1 MIASWP
7 LDPLSFETSN
17 LRFKKMTPDG
27 VDENRKYVYKATKQ
41 RGITKGRTYTSKVFI
56 KEILDLISKL
66 LIQYRGVHQTFPT
79 QRWEAQ
85 FRRQGKVCLKKVHKK
100 NGNFEILKF
109 QPTSLGCFDGEDEAA
124 RAYDMMMIWC
134 ELHSYQ
140 SFTDVYDVSVRLSSL
155 VLNFHFVEYEEDI
168 DALSQISQ
176 EELVQELRRHGRVQQ
191 NLKI

>member
-1 MIASWP
+1 
-7 LDPLSFETSN
+7 
-17 LRFKKMTPDG
+17 
-27 VDENRKYVYKATKQ
+27 
-41 RGITKGRTYTSKVFI
+41 
-56 KEILDLISKL
+56 
-66 LIQYRGVHQTFPT
+66 
-79 QRWEAQ
+79 
-85 FRRQGKVCLKKVHKK
+85 
-100 NGNFEILKF
+100 
-109 QPTSLGCFDGEDEAA
+109 
-124 RAYDMMMIWC
+124 MMMIWC

>member
-1 MIASWP
+1 
-7 LDPLSFETSN
+7 
-17 LRFKKMTPDG
+17 MTPDG

-41 RGITKGRTYTSKVFI
+41 RGITKGRTYTSK
-56 KEILDLISKL
+56 
-66 LIQYRGVHQTFPT
+66 YRGVHQTFPT

-85 FRRQGKVCLKKVHKK
+85 FRRQGK
-100 NGNFEILKF
+100 
-109 QPTSLGCFDGEDEAA
+109 PTSLGCFDGEDEAA